1 MTEIR
6 RSKGA
11 PGAGAGSNSE
21 SHSESHDWRAIAMR
35 RWPVLLAVVV
45 IAILGVWAML
55 QHGRGTG
62 PAITAQSEASTGKD
76 AGSKRAASLDS
87 LVVLDSASLGL
98 VDIELATVGAGAG
111 GALVANGTITFDAN
125 QASVVAPQTEGHVV
139 TVARDLGQHVS
150 KGTVLAILQS
160 PDVGQTRGDVERA
173 RANLD
178 VTQQNYQREQ
188 RLYAESIS
196 SQKEL
201 LEAKAAYG
209 SARADANAA
218 AAKIQSLGATSGH
231 GATFGLVSPISGVVV
246 DRDVM
251 PGQTVGPSSTL
262 FTVADLRRVWITVDL
277 YESDVGRVQQG
288 ASAAVNPRALPGE
301 TFHGHVTYAGGVV
314 DTASRTIK
322 VRVEVENPTLRLRPG
337 MFAQV
342 RIEAPHSATAGIANA
357 NANGTA
363 AGNTAAST
371 DGPVIIPDLAVQ
383 DVNGKPTVFLPGRRP
398 GQFIAR
404 AVTLGAR
411 PGDGTVTITQ
421 GLRAGERIVVKGAF
435 QLKAEMMKASFSD
448 DDS

>member
-11 PGAGAGSNSE
+11 PGAEPG
-21 SHSESHDWRAIAMR
+21 SHSESHNESNGWRAIAMR

-45 IAILGVWAML
+45 SAILGVWAML
-55 QHGRGTG
+55 HHGRGTG
-62 PAITAQSEASTGKD
+62 QAITAQSEASAGKD
-76 AGSKRAASLDS
+76 ARSKRPASPDS
-87 LVVLDSASLGL
+87 LVLLDSASLGL
-98 VDIELATVGAGAG
+98 VDIEIATVGAGAG

-125 QASVVAPQTEGHVV
+125 QASAVAPQTEGRVV
-139 TVARDLGQHVS
+139 TVERDLGQHVS

-231 GATFGLVSPISGVVV
+231 GATFGLVSPINGVVV
-246 DRDVM
+246 DRDAM

-301 TFHGHVTYAGGVV
+301 TFHGRVTYAGGVV

-342 RIEAPHSATAGIANA
+342 RIEAPNAATAGHA

-363 AGNTAAST
+363 AAKTRANTA
-371 DGPVIIPDLAVQ
+371 GPVIIPDLAVQ

-421 GLRAGERIVVKGAF
+421 GLRVGERIVVKGAF
-435 QLKAEMMKASFSD
+435 QLKAEMMKASFGD